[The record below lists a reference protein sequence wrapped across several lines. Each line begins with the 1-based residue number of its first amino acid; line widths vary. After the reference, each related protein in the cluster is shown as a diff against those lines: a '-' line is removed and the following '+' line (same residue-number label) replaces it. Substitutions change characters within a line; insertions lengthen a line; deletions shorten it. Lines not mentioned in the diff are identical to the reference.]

1 MKIPFRLVA
10 IVALVTSPLLI
21 AFLNLGG
28 NFAAVQHKAARDYAK
43 DRAAIA
49 ETLQHFLDSWNR
61 HDAHANALTYT
72 DDADVTNVLGIHVRG
87 RSTIE
92 AQSMQTY
99 SGVFKTSHLTGQIRS
114 IRFLAAGLATV
125 DVDWEMTGVI
135 LPNGTPVPHRLGLM
149 NWVMAKQANGSWVI
163 EVFHNAEITNP
174 PGTAR

>member
-1 MKIPFRLVA
+1 MKKPLRLVA
-10 IVALVTSPLLI
+10 ILALITSPLLI

-28 NFAAVQHKAARDYAK
+28 NFAAAQQKAARDYAR

-72 DDADVTNVLGIHVRG
+72 DDADVTNVLGDHVRG

-92 AQSMQTY
+92 AQSIQTY
-99 SGVFKTSHLTGQIRS
+99 TGVFKTSHLTGEIRS
-114 IRFLAAGLATV
+114 IRFLAPGLATV
-125 DVDWEMTGVI
+125 DVDWEMTGVV
-135 LPNGTPVPHRLGLM
+135 LANGTPVPHRRGLM
-149 NWVMAKQANGSWVI
+149 DWVMAKQPNGSWLI